1 MLRPERRVYPDRVSR
16 QHPDVGRYLLPLC
29 AWTGLVCLLLVA
41 FDGIPDTEQLTGIL
55 IAAGLL
61 ITGIGPCADRL
72 SKRTVAVSLS
82 PPSAYLAFLLRSP
95 PAASSLD

>member
-1 MLRPERRVYPDRVSR
+1 MFLDRVSR
-16 QHPDVGRYLLPLC
+16 QQMDVGRCLRALG
-29 AWTGLVCLLLVA
+29 AWAGLICLLLVA
-41 FDGIPDTEQLTGIL
+41 FDDIPDTEQLTGIL

-61 ITGIGPCADRL
+61 TTGIGPCADRL